1 MLHSSMPATGRLLP
15 TQEADGHTQMALD
28 AWLLRRSNAPAL
40 RFYRWDGPWL
50 SLGRHQRQWPEHWN
64 DLARCGRIG
73 LVRRPSGGRAVLH
86 AGGLT
91 YALIWPNA
99 PRRRQEAY
107 RQACQWLI
115 DGFNDLGLALQF
127 GSDPDGAAAN
137 NCFATATVADL
148 VDPSGV
154 KRVGSAQ
161 RWQNGRL
168 LQHGEILLDPPAELW
183 EEVFEESAPA
193 AAPAQINRLEL
204 DRQLRQG
211 LIQSWS
217 HYQWQMKPL
226 EADEAQDLEGELES
240 WSEL

>member
-1 MLHSSMPATGRLLP
+1 MFHSSMPAAGRLLP

-64 DLARCGRIG
+64 DLARSGRIG

-91 YALIWPNA
+91 YALIWPDA

-115 DGFNDLGLALQF
+115 DCFKDLGLALHF
-127 GSDPDGAAAN
+127 GSDPAGAEAN

-148 VDPSGV
+148 VDSSGV

-183 EEVFEESAPA
+183 EEVFEESAPS

-204 DRQLRQG
+204 DQQLRQG

-217 HYQWQMKPL
+217 HCQWQMKPL

>member
-1 MLHSSMPATGRLLP
+1 M
-15 TQEADGHTQMALD
+15 
-28 AWLLRRSNAPAL
+28 
-40 RFYRWDGPWL
+40 
-50 SLGRHQRQWPEHWN
+50 
-64 DLARCGRIG
+64 
-73 LVRRPSGGRAVLH
+73 
-86 AGGLT
+86 
-91 YALIWPNA
+91 
-99 PRRRQEAY
+99 
-107 RQACQWLI
+107 
-115 DGFNDLGLALQF
+115 
-127 GSDPDGAAAN
+127 
-137 NCFATATVADL
+137 ADL

-217 HYQWQMKPL
+217 HCQWQMKPL

>member
-91 YALIWPNA
+91 YALIWPDA

-115 DGFNDLGLALQF
+115 DGFNDLGLALHF

-137 NCFATATVADL
+137 NCFATSTVADL

-217 HYQWQMKPL
+217 DCHWQMKPL
-226 EADEAQDLEGELES
+226 EADEAQDLKGELES